1 MKLVKFEHPRVRS
14 LSVITRGQINGYVCV
29 FQLLILTLLP
39 EGVTI
44 YCSWFQEVG
53 IRRVA
58 MNYMILAQ
66 RAAG

>member
-1 MKLVKFEHPRVRS
+1 MKLVKFEHLRVPF

-44 YCSWFQEVG
+44 YCS
-53 IRRVA
+53 
-58 MNYMILAQ
+58 
-66 RAAG
+66 

>member
-1 MKLVKFEHPRVRS
+1 MKLVEFERLRNV
-14 LSVITRGQINGYVCV
+14 VITRGQINGYVCV

-44 YCSWFQEVG
+44 YYSWFQEVG

-58 MNYMILAQ
+58 MNYMILAT